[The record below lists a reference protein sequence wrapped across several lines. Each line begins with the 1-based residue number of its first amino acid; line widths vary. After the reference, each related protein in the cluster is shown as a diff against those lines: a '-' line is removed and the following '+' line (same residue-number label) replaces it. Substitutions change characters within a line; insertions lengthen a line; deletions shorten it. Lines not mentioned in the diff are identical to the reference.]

1 MGIVNTLTAETS
13 TPLAG
18 NATFNGGTVDI
29 ASSAQGASR
38 LRAFA
43 YSDVA
48 GTLNIQQSRDGTT
61 WRTTLSQAVGAA
73 AGTVVES
80 IISRRYIRV
89 SYTNGAGAQATFEL
103 DTCLVSI

>member
-13 TPLAG
+13 TPLGGA
-18 NATFNGGTVDI
+18 ATFNGAMIDI

-61 WRTTLSQAVGAA
+61 WRTTLTQAVGAA
-73 AGTVVES
+73 SGTVVES
-80 IISRRYIRV
+80 VVSRRYVRAQYV
-89 SYTNGAGAQATFEL
+89 NGAGAQATFEL
-103 DTCLVSI
+103 DTCLVSV